1 MSPLVIKSDLLLF
14 KGAVMQEG
22 CQYINNQWV
31 KGEAEEI
38 FSINPA
44 TNEGIW
50 QGKAASITQVSE
62 AVAAAKSAFNEW
74 RTLTFDERRHYIQR
88 FVTLIDKDRQKYRDA
103 ISHEMG
109 KPYWEADME
118 VGAVINKLAISL
130 ESYQERC
137 PEKKQDKAGVAAM
150 LRHKPHGVV
159 AVFGPFNFPMHLP
172 NGHIVPALL
181 AGNTVVFKPS
191 DQTPMVGELMVKA
204 WEAAGLPP
212 GVINCVQGGAEAGKT
227 LAEHPAIDG
236 IFFTG
241 SYRVGKIL
249 TDVVTRMPNRILA
262 LEMGGNNPLIV
273 HDVEDIDAAIY
284 HTIQSAFITSGQRC
298 TCARR
303 LILTK
308 KPKHEAFLE
317 DLIKV
322 TQKVVIGNATDE
334 PEPFMGPVVSMDAAG
349 VITDHYQQLIK
360 QGAKALLPLT
370 HPKET
375 AHLTPGIVDVTG
387 VNNKSDE
394 ECFGPLL
401 QVVWVNDFD
410 KAIEILRVRGISKAS
425 KKMSRDAKEG
435 VVVVS
440 GDENKTSVI
449 EVNCETDFVAKNDD
463 FINFVKELSE
473 LNNQNNSDVEKLKK
487 SKMKNDI
494 TVEENLVALIA
505 KIGEKITIGKT
516 KTISNSSSVNYQYL
530 HTVVKD
536 NLAKLAVIVSLETK
550 DNSETVKTFGKQLSM
565 HIAASNPLALESKLI
580 DKAIIDKEQELVTEE
595 LKNSGKP
602 EEIAKKISLG
612 KMNKF
617 KEENALLTQA
627 WVMEPKK
634 KVQDVLKE
642 LAINDLKI
650 KEFSRIKIGE

>member
-1 MSPLVIKSDLLLF
+1 MSDIEKVKKLREATGAGF
-14 KGAVMQEG
+14 KD
-22 CQYINNQWV
+22 CN
-31 KGEAEEI
+31 
-38 FSINPA
+38 
-44 TNEGIW
+44 
-50 QGKAASITQVSE
+50 
-62 AVAAAKSAFNEW
+62 
-74 RTLTFDERRHYIQR
+74 
-88 FVTLIDKDRQKYRDA
+88 
-103 ISHEMG
+103 
-109 KPYWEADME
+109 
-118 VGAVINKLAISL
+118 LAIK
-130 ESYQERC
+130 ESGGDL
-137 PEKKQDKAGVAAM
+137 DKAV
-150 LRHKPHGVV
+150 
-159 AVFGPFNFPMHLP
+159 
-172 NGHIVPALL
+172 
-181 AGNTVVFKPS
+181 
-191 DQTPMVGELMVKA
+191 
-204 WEAAGLPP
+204 
-212 GVINCVQGGAEAGKT
+212 
-227 LAEHPAIDG
+227 
-236 IFFTG
+236 
-241 SYRVGKIL
+241 
-249 TDVVTRMPNRILA
+249 
-262 LEMGGNNPLIV
+262 
-273 HDVEDIDAAIY
+273 
-284 HTIQSAFITSGQRC
+284 
-298 TCARR
+298 
-303 LILTK
+303 
-308 KPKHEAFLE
+308 
-317 DLIKV
+317 
-322 TQKVVIGNATDE
+322 
-334 PEPFMGPVVSMDAAG
+334 
-349 VITDHYQQLIK
+349 
-360 QGAKALLPLT
+360 
-370 HPKET
+370 
-375 AHLTPGIVDVTG
+375 
-387 VNNKSDE
+387 
-394 ECFGPLL
+394 
-401 QVVWVNDFD
+401 
-410 KAIEILRVRGISKAS
+410 EILRVKGNSKAS

-435 VVVVS
+435 VVAVS
-440 GDENKTSVI
+440 GDQNKTSII

-473 LNNQNNSDVEKLKK
+473 INNQNNSDVEKLKK